1 VVIMARVITVNDV
14 LDGHVVLDIECL
26 DRIYLN
32 AYVPILQSSG
42 QVVAFM
48 TQHLGMPIPSPAL
61 MEKIS
66 TRFRRAVESFASANG
81 IPWVRFGKDD
91 RKIDVMT
98 PYLDQQAATGR
109 SGVAAVG
116 VAQEF
121 QRVWAAY
128 QRDTQTAAPQY
139 TFAKADRRVTCYYF
153 YLWDED
159 FGAAF
164 IKVCAYFPYPAK
176 IWVNGHEW
184 AKRQARKAGIGFT
197 ALSNGFAACDDPDG
211 LQAICDRLQPGT
223 IEVFAQRWLHRLPM
237 PFGRKDQLAGYWW
250 ETSMRQVEVSRTIV
264 FDAPRR
270 ARGFF
275 EALIGDNLDIGRPAN
290 VEIIFARR
298 IRRDTPGTFRTAI
311 DRPAIGP
318 DAGGVVLNVFYKH
331 SRIKQYLKDGRA
343 MRIETVINGPRDLR
357 CNARLPNLAELQ
369 DKARAINRRIL
380 DAERAGQGTVL
391 ASPAF
396 ERIAHPSVTAD
407 GRRTPALRFG
417 DPRVMALAGAL
428 CATLLAATGI
438 TNKSLRALMTGLLAA
453 PYTPGQMTYDLRRL
467 RLAGLIRRIEH
478 TNTYVLSPDGIRVAV
493 FYTKLHNR
501 LLRPLLAAD
510 QPQAPPGLRQA
521 LRAIDQH
528 VDDYIT
534 RARLGK
540 AARKLDTNVQ
550 KLATKD
556 R

>member
-1 VVIMARVITVNDV
+1 MAHIVTAGEL
-14 LDGHVVLDIECL
+14 LDGHAVLDIECL
-26 DRIYLN
+26 DRVYLN

-61 MEKIS
+61 MEKIGIK
-66 TRFRRAVESFASANG
+66 FRRAVESFAASNG
-81 IPWVRFGKDD
+81 IPWVKFGKGD
-91 RKIDVMT
+91 RKIDVMQ
-98 PYLDQQAATGR
+98 PYLARQAATGR

-121 QRVWAAY
+121 QRVWSAY

-159 FGAAF
+159 FGNAF

-184 AKRQARKAGIGFT
+184 AKRQALKAGIGFT
-197 ALSNGFAACDDPDG
+197 ELSNGFASCEDPAG
-211 LQAICDRLQPGT
+211 LQEICDRLQPGT

-237 PFGRKDQLAGYWW
+237 PFGRADRDAGYWW
-250 ETSMRQVEVSRTIV
+250 ECSMRQVEVSRTLV
-264 FDAPRR
+264 FDEPCRVR
-270 ARGFF
+270 SFF
-275 EALIGDNLDIGRPAN
+275 EALIADNLDLGRPEN
-290 VEIIFARR
+290 VEIIFGRR
-298 IRRDTPGTFRTAI
+298 VRCDTPGTFRTAI
-311 DRPAIGP
+311 DRPVIDP
-318 DAGGVVLNVFYKH
+318 DDKGVVVNIFYKH
-331 SRIKQYLKDGRA
+331 SRVKQYLKEGRA
-343 MRIETVINGPRDLR
+343 LRIETVINCPRDLA

-380 DAERAGQGTVL
+380 ETERAGQGTVL

-396 ERIAHPSVTAD
+396 ERIAHPSVNAD

-428 CATLLAATGI
+428 CNTLLTAAGI
-438 TNKSLRALMTGLLAA
+438 TNKSLRALMTSLLNT

-467 RLAGLIRRIEH
+467 RLSGLIHRIEH
-478 TNTYVLSPDGIRVAV
+478 TNRYVLTPDGIAMAV
-493 FYTKLHNR
+493 FYTKVHNR
-501 LLRPLLAAD
+501 LLRPLMAAR
-510 QPQAPPGLRQA
+510 QPQAPPPHRDA
-521 LRAIDQH
+521 LHAIDQH
-528 VDDYIT
+528 VDDYIS

-540 AARKLDTNVQ
+540 AA
-550 KLATKD
+550 
-556 R
+556 